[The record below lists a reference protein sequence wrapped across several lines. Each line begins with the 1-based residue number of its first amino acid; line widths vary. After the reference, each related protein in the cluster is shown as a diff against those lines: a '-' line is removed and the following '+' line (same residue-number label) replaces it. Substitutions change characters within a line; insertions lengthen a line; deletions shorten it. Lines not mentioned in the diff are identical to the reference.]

1 MAAMAGRPT
10 PTAMPAM
17 VSVERSPPPL
27 PFPAP
32 PPAAAGLLVLA
43 LVELEPLKLRL
54 PVLVDFAPL
63 FVEELELELLELE
76 LEAAEGVCVG
86 QLVPL
91 PHVACTLAS
100 LGLFAMQEESVNSHS
115 KLGIV
120 LV

>member
-1 MAAMAGRPT
+1 
-10 PTAMPAM
+10 MPAM
-17 VSVERSPPPL
+17 ASVERSPPPL

-43 LVELEPLKLRL
+43 LVELEPLELRL

-76 LEAAEGVCVG
+76 LEVVEGVRVG
-86 QLVPL
+86 QLASL
-91 PHVACTLAS
+91 LRVACALAS